1 MSQLRDIMSQNV
13 ASVSPQDNVYQ
24 AATLMKQHNVGMIPV
39 VENGA
44 LRGVITDRD
53 VVLRSVATKQ
63 PNSMSV
69 SDVMTNNVITG
80 TPEMSVNEA
89 SQLMAQNQI
98 RRLPVVENNQLVGIV
113 SLGDMAVRENFAN
126 EAGQALSN
134 ISTPSSPQM

>member
-24 AATLMKQHNVGMIPV
+24 AATLMKQHNVGLIPV